1 MTVTA
6 LIGTQWGDEGKG
18 KVTDVLAEKADYVVR
33 FQGGNNAGHTLKID
47 GVTHKL
53 HLLPSGIVR
62 PGKVAVIGNGLV
74 VDPRVLL
81 AELAQLEEATGG
93 RHGELKLSDRAHVI
107 MPYHLLLDQAEEAFK
122 GRQAAAGTT
131 RKGIG
136 PAYTDKAA
144 RYGIRVCDLLDP
156 EALKARLHLALRR
169 AVAQLEALGSGKL
182 ADQLSFSAIYKEY
195 LELGRRL
202 APMVCDVAVLLDRAR
217 ADGESILFEG
227 AQGVHLDLDHG
238 TYPFCTSS
246 SIVTGNCASGAGVP
260 PAAIESVIGVV
271 KAYTT
276 RVGTGPFPTEL
287 DDETGRLLSERGG
300 EFGTTTGRP
309 RRCGWLDLVLLRH
322 SHRLCGF
329 TGLAVTKLDV
339 LDGLPE
345 LKVAT
350 EYRGPEGER
359 VGDLPASMRYLERCE
374 PIYETLP
381 AWPELNENEWSDIVN
396 SGWEA
401 LPRACRGYLL
411 YLEQSLGVP
420 VVLASVGPSRTAT
433 IVRAV

>member
-6 LIGTQWGDEGKG
+6 VIGTQWGDEGKG
-18 KVTDVLAEKADYVVR
+18 KITDVLAEKADYVVR
-33 FQGGNNAGHTLKID
+33 FQGGNNAGHTLKIE
-47 GVTHKL
+47 GVTYKL

-62 PGKVAVIGNGLV
+62 PNKVAVIGNGLV

-81 AELAQLEEATGG
+81 AELEQLGKATGG
-93 RHGELKLSDRAHVI
+93 EHGQLKLSDRAHVI
-107 MPYHLLLDQAEEAFK
+107 MPYHLLMDQAEEAFK
-122 GRQAAAGTT
+122 GKEAKAGTT

-144 RYGIRVCDLLDP
+144 RFGVRVCDLLEP
-156 EALKARLHLALRR
+156 EVFSSRLKLALRR
-169 AVAQLEALGSGKL
+169 AEALLEALGSGDL
-182 ADQLSFSAIYKEY
+182 AQQLSFDSVYNEY

-202 APMVCDVAVLLDRAR
+202 EPHICDVPVLLDEAR
-217 ADGESILFEG
+217 SRGSSILFEG
-227 AQGVHLDLDHG
+227 AQGVHLDLEHG
-238 TYPFCTSS
+238 TYPYCTSS
-246 SIVTGNCASGAGVP
+246 SIVAGNIASGAGVP
-260 PAAIESVIGVV
+260 PSAIDSVIGVV

-287 DDETGRLLSERGG
+287 NDDTGRHLSDKGG

-350 EYRGPEGER
+350 SYRGPGGET
-359 VGDLPASMRYLERCE
+359 VMDLPASMDHLERCA
-374 PIYETLP
+374 PVYETLP
-381 AWPELNENEWSDIVN
+381 AWPELNETEWAEIVEK
-396 SGWEA
+396 GWES
-401 LPRACRGYLL
+401 LPEACLGYLE
-411 YLEQSLGVP
+411 YLERELGVP
-420 VVLASVGPSRTAT
+420 VVLASVGPSRSAT
-433 IVRAV
+433 IFRAV